1 MKVTSSQQKYE
12 TVFLYKLVFGS
23 FFVRVTTA
31 VVGLFF
37 LLQPIVPVFADEL
50 ESESSQPDPV
60 SEPVVQVESESE
72 TKLETV
78 RTEVVDI
85 VDDDAEIVESVN
97 LSDTSETN
105 EASEPEVLVDIEGAP
120 FRSTSSS
127 QIVDSPQGGIIDTS
141 TSTPADAKENIIVSA
156 ATTSEAANLPVE
168 VTGST
173 TSDPLATPVST
184 TTEVATNTLSE
195 NTTTTTS
202 SSSGT
207 ENETVVQDQSLDNQ
221 PDSNSDSTGSGT
233 SNATSTDNMEESELI
248 IASDTIKS
256 STTAKQQ
263 VASATVITL
272 VSSSTVRNEQ
282 NFYQFGRSD
291 CVDVGDG
298 SFYCGKTNTED
309 IIEDAF
315 FSAPD
320 SDGDMEIFVTIGG
333 ETVQITHN
341 LFEDKAPYY
350 DALSD
355 TLVWHRLIDG
365 RYQIMTYDFDTDEE
379 EQLTSGTV
387 NNMEPARY
395 GEKIVWQRWVLDN
408 WEIILLEDGSE
419 EQITD
424 SVFHDVSPTVRG
436 DYVLW
441 NANTGNAGQ
450 VLMTYNLSTKERTTI
465 DDADG
470 VAAHNPRMVLLY
482 DKTFENGDV
491 VTRGFDIATGKV
503 ISLGVVPAELPD
515 ELPESDQTGETRAL
529 IQQKPSFSRDEFSEN
544 DDDVTTPPQPHKAST
559 TLKSTTTTSSDIA
572 DIVIPSAAQASSSPA
587 TATSTDTGLED
598 ILVTDVTATSTEHI
612 PDIIIP
618 PVATSTSQ

>member
-60 SEPVVQVESESE
+60 SEPVVQVESESQ
-72 TKLETV
+72 TNLETV
-78 RTEVVDI
+78 QTEVVDDNTE
-85 VDDDAEIVESVN
+85 VVETADE
-97 LSDTSETN
+97 SDTSETN
-105 EASEPEVLVDIEGAP
+105 ETLEAEVFVDTEET
-120 FRSTSSS
+120 FLKSTSSS
-127 QIVDSPQGGIIDTS
+127 QIVDSPQGGIMDTS
-141 TSTPADAKENIIVSA
+141 TSTSADAKENIIIST
-156 ATTSEAANLPVE
+156 ATTSEVADLPVE

-195 NTTTTTS
+195 NTAITS
-202 SSSGT
+202 SSPGT

-221 PDSNSDSTGSGT
+221 PDSNNDSVESGT
-233 SNATSTDNMEESELI
+233 SDATSADNMEESELT

-379 EQLTSGTV
+379 VQLTSGTV

-436 DYVLW
+436 EYVLW

-491 VTRGFDIATGKV
+491 VTRGFDIATGKI
-503 ISLGVVPAELPD
+503 ISLGAVPAELPA